1 MQSKDVYLMCF
12 EGEAEENLFAYLKSR
27 FCPTNKTFKPIS
39 LKGFSSLEVFKRKY
53 NQIYKANGL
62 KKRKLGE
69 KVHFIFLID
78 GDLDETPAIITFIES
93 EGHRHQTNNQN
104 TESVLLRMAGINLT
118 VDTLLPDFRKK
129 SKAKFIEKFGKEAH
143 QMKDIDLDK
152 IITEELFRTHFP
164 LLQELF
170 EN

>member
-39 LKGFSSLEVFKRKY
+39 LKGFNSLEVFKRKY
-53 NQIYKANGL
+53 NQVYRANGL

-78 GDLDETPAIITFIES
+78 GDLDDTPAIITFIES

-104 TESVLLRMAGINLT
+104 TESVLLRMTGTSLT
-118 VDTLLPDFRKK
+118 VDTLLSDFRKK
-129 SKAKFIEKFGKEAH
+129 SKAKFVEKFGKEAH
-143 QMKDIDLDK
+143 QMKDKDFDAILDEA
-152 IITEELFRTHFP
+152 IFTANFP
-164 LLQELF
+164 MLHQIFNE
-170 EN
+170 